1 MSGPVRRILFVE
13 LLGGLGDVV
22 EAMPA
27 IGALARSHPRAEVEV
42 LTFAPGADLLRHDPH
57 VDTVR
62 VAPKGRAREAV
73 AEALA
78 DGPRD
83 LVVSTTDYEGI
94 STLIEASLAPGAR
107 AVTDLWRDPPPDRR
121 AGERFVALLI
131 ADGVVR
137 PEATGR
143 ARLFLTPDER
153 ARAAEVLP
161 QGEGPA
167 AALILD
173 AGMAIKRWPEARFAA
188 LGRALG
194 ARLALRPLVVGDAAA
209 RVAEAIGSGARAL
222 EPMPLRDLGA
232 VLARCAVAVG
242 GDTGPLRLAALAE
255 TRCVA
260 LFGPSPSGR
269 YALGPGHAALQGRPD
284 CPERRPDVTAQPC
297 WYAAT
302 CPLPR
307 GPESCTHE
315 IAVDEVEAAVAAFL
329 AERAGGADVGARRA
343 PGGSS
348 PAPLGAAAGG
358 VADRVFRRPDG
369 AGPPAP
375 EAAAGGAA
383 DVSTPR
389 RDGGGHAPPRAVTA
403 RLRRRASAEGVART
417 GDEGDAP
424 GSEEGRLPNHAGTY
438 ALDRQRRVPARP
450 GGAEE
455 GRAERWALDWADA
468 KRILVLRL
476 DNIGDVLMTGP
487 ALAAIRRSRPGAR
500 IGLLASPSGA
510 QAAPLLP
517 WIDEALSAR
526 VLWQEVA
533 GPEAIPFAA
542 PPGGDRDRR
551 VSGAQDAGAPNDPSL
566 ALARGAPTPRAADAA
581 VRSPG
586 APRVEEAG
594 SDPASDPGPVAPL
607 PSGLAPSRAP
617 DPLLAGP
624 FDPAAGEA
632 LVRRLAAGRWDG
644 AVVLTSFSQS
654 PHPAALACRR
664 AGIARVAGASDEAGR
679 ALTHRLPKGDRT
691 QHQAERNL
699 VLMRALGF
707 DQDGDAMRLRVP
719 DAARAAMRA
728 AAGPPGPSGILLLSP
743 WASAASR
750 QYAPARMAEAA
761 RRIVAAHGL
770 RVVVSGA
777 PADAARGAALAAAI
791 PGARDLSGRTSVAE
805 AAALVERARLVLCC
819 NSSAMHMAEALGTPA
834 AILFAGTELP
844 SQWAPR
850 RSPHRLLARPVPCA
864 PCHAFV
870 CPLGHHACLDVGPEE
885 VAAAADAL
893 LARAARAAS

>member
-22 EAMPA
+22 EAIPA

-94 STLIEASLAPGAR
+94 STLITSSLAPGAR

-161 QGEGPA
+161 EGQGPA

-173 AGMAIKRWPEARFAA
+173 AGMAIKRWPDARFAA

-194 ARLALRPLVVGDAAA
+194 ARLGLRPLVVGDAAA
-209 RVAEAIGSGARAL
+209 RVAEAIGPGARAL

-255 TRCVA
+255 TPSVA

-297 WYAAT
+297 WYAGA

-315 IAVDEVEAAVAAFL
+315 IAVDEVEAAVAALL
-329 AERAGGADVGARRA
+329 AGRAGRAALGVRRA
-343 PGGSS
+343 PSASS
-348 PAPLGAAAGG
+348 PAPLGATAGG
-358 VADRVFRRPDG
+358 SADRVFRRADG

-375 EAAAGGAA
+375 EAVAGGAA
-383 DVSTPR
+383 DVSMPR
-389 RDGGGHAPPRAVTA
+389 RDGGPDAPPRAVSA
-403 RLRRRASAEGVART
+403 RSRRRAWAEGVAQT
-417 GDEGDAP
+417 GGEGDAP
-424 GSEEGRLPNHAGTY
+424 DSGKGRLPDHAGTY

-510 QAAPLLP
+510 QAAPP
-517 WIDEALSAR
+517 
-526 VLWQEVA
+526 
-533 GPEAIPFAA
+533 AA
-542 PPGGDRDRR
+542 VDRR
-551 VSGAQDAGAPNDPSL
+551 GPFRPR
-566 ALARGAPTPRAADAA
+566 ALAGGGGARGDPLRRPARWGPGSPRLRRAGRRGPPERPEPRPCARRADAPRGRRRRVEPPRAADR
-581 VRSPG
+581 RSRERPG
-586 APRVEEAG
+586 LRPRTRG
-594 SDPASDPGPVAPL
+594 ASSRGPVRGP
-607 PSGLAPSRAP
+607 RAEP
-617 DPLLAGP
+617 
-624 FDPAAGEA
+624 
-632 LVRRLAAGRWDG
+632 R
-644 AVVLTSFSQS
+644 
-654 PHPAALACRR
+654 
-664 AGIARVAGASDEAGR
+664 
-679 ALTHRLPKGDRT
+679 
-691 QHQAERNL
+691 
-699 VLMRALGF
+699 
-707 DQDGDAMRLRVP
+707 
-719 DAARAAMRA
+719 
-728 AAGPPGPSGILLLSP
+728 PG
-743 WASAASR
+743 
-750 QYAPARMAEAA
+750 
-761 RRIVAAHGL
+761 H
-770 RVVVSGA
+770 
-777 PADAARGAALAAAI
+777 
-791 PGARDLSGRTSVAE
+791 
-805 AAALVERARLVLCC
+805 
-819 NSSAMHMAEALGTPA
+819 
-834 AILFAGTELP
+834 
-844 SQWAPR
+844 APR
-850 RSPHRLLARPVPCA
+850 RPPRSRRGRRADPPPGGGA
-864 PCHAFV
+864 
-870 CPLGHHACLDVGPEE
+870 LGRGGSC
-885 VAAAADAL
+885 
-893 LARAARAAS
+893 